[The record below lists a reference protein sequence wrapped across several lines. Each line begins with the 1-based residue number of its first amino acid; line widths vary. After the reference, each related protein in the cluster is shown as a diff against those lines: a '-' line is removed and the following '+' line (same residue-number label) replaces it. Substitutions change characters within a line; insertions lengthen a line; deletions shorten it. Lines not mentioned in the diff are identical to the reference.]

1 MKRTLLLTSII
12 ALTVG
17 SAFADDPTPGD
28 NIANIGANDTT
39 AGCNDGVLL
48 TSDDG
53 ATVYLKALWE
63 PKIYTITLDDS
74 TNGGSGGSGTIYEKY
89 NTGWYSDS
97 SATTGNEITNVA
109 IPTKSGAVFTGY
121 FSSTDQNLNIP
132 ASGVLPSNTTTF
144 DDENTSSGAATLIA
158 HFADCN
164 FTAGANST
172 FVDSATVVNNACTYT
187 VICDAGYNHNGED
200 EFQFTGGAAAATG
213 TATGCESSNTIN
225 LSWDTDGGSAN
236 PTSPATCDYGTT
248 FNVPTVPTKNGYT
261 FDGWDVE
268 EVTTLP

>member
-1 MKRTLLLTSII
+1 MKKTLLLTSIL

-17 SAFADDPTPGD
+17 SAFAGD
-28 NIANIGANDTT
+28 GIANIGANDST
-39 AGCNDGVLL
+39 ASCDNSVLL
-48 TSDDG
+48 TDTAGD
-53 ATVYLKALWE
+53 TVYLKALWT
-63 PKIYTITLDDS
+63 PKIYTITLDDG
-74 TNGGSGGSGTIYEKY
+74 TNGGTGGTGTVYEKY
-89 NTGWYSDS
+89 GTGWYSDS
-97 SATTGNEITNVA
+97 TATTPISNVT

-132 ASGVLPSNTTTF
+132 ASGALPLNTTF
-144 DDENTSSGAATLIA
+144 HDENTSSGAATLIA

-187 VICDAGYNHNGED
+187 VTCDAGYNHNGED

>member
-89 NTGWYSDS
+89 NTGWYSNS
-97 SATTGNEITNVA
+97 SATTGNEITNVT

-144 DDENTSSGAATLIA
+144 DDNNTTSNAITLYANYQDCAYTDGEHSHLSTATIV
-158 HFADCN
+158 
-164 FTAGANST
+164 G
-172 FVDSATVVNNACTYT
+172 NACQYT
-187 VICDAGYNHNGED
+187 VTCDAGYNHNGED

-213 TATGCESSNTIN
+213 TATGCETPNTIT
-225 LSWDTDGGSAN
+225 LSWNTDGGSAN
-236 PTSPATCDYGTT
+236 PTAPATCNYGTT
-248 FNVPTVPTKNGYT
+248 FNVPTVPTKKGYT

-268 EVTTLP
+268 EITTLP

>member
-1 MKRTLLLTSII
+1 MKKTLLLTSIL

-17 SAFADDPTPGD
+17 SAFADPTPGD
-28 NIANIGANDTT
+28 GIANIGANDST
-39 AGCNDGVLL
+39 ASCDNSVLL
-48 TSDDG
+48 TDTAGD
-53 ATVYLKALWE
+53 TVYLKALWT
-63 PKIYTITLDDS
+63 PKIYTITLDDG
-74 TNGGSGGSGTIYEKY
+74 TNGGTGGTGTVYEKY
-89 NTGWYSDS
+89 GTGWYSDS
-97 SATTGNEITNVA
+97 TATTPISNVT

-132 ASGVLPSNTTTF
+132 ASGVLPSNTTF
-144 DDENTSSGAATLIA
+144 DDTNTTSNAITLYA
-158 HFADCN
+158 NYQDCAY
-164 FTAGANST
+164 TAGEHSHLSNLN
-172 FVDSATVVNNACTYT
+172 VVNNACQYT
-187 VICDAGYNHNGED
+187 VTCDAGYNHNGEE
-200 EFQFTGGAAAATG
+200 EFPFPGGAAAATG